1 MEPVAVAL
9 NNLLNTNVIRSDKI
23 KGIATA
29 LIIEPRKH
37 KALAF
42 VLKNILENLESE
54 WNVILYHGRLNED
67 YVKNIVKNNLSHY
80 ASRISLIKLEIDNL
94 TKRQYSEIMLN
105 RDFISSIPTETFL
118 VFQTDSMI
126 NPKYKDLL
134 YTFLKYDYVGA
145 PWKNG
150 MVGNGGFSLR
160 KKSKMLKCLLFPVK
174 VDYEDAWFSNDIHKL
189 YKPPYELACLFSIET
204 LYSKVFFG
212 IHFAWNYHESKLEEM
227 CENCPGLSE
236 LISLQALEE

>member
-1 MEPVAVAL
+1 M
-9 NNLLNTNVIRSDKI
+9 LLNTNIIISERI
-23 KGIATA
+23 QGIATA

-42 VLKNILENLESE
+42 VLKNVLENLDDE

-67 YVKNIVKNNLSHY
+67 YVKNIVKNKLSQY
-80 ASRISLIKLEIDNL
+80 ASRISLIKLEVDNL
-94 TKRQYSEIMLN
+94 TKAQYSEIMLN
-105 RDFISSIPTETFL
+105 KEFILLIPTETFL
-118 VFQTDSMI
+118 IFQTDSMI

-145 PWKNG
+145 PWKNKNI
-150 MVGNGGFSLR
+150 GNGGFSLR
-160 KKSKMLKCLLFPVK
+160 KKSKMLECLSFSVNI
-174 VDYEDAWFSNDIHKL
+174 DYEDAWFSNDIHKL

-204 LYSKVFFG
+204 IYSKVFFG
-212 IHFAWNYHESKLEEM
+212 IHSAWHYHESKLEEM
-227 CENCPGLSE
+227 CANCPGLSE

>member
-1 MEPVAVAL
+1 M
-9 NNLLNTNVIRSDKI
+9 LLNTNIIISERI
-23 KGIATA
+23 QGIATA

-42 VLKNILENLESE
+42 VLKNILENLDDE

-67 YVKNIVKNNLSHY
+67 YVKNIVKDKLSQY

-94 TKRQYSEIMLN
+94 TKAQYSEIMLN
-105 RDFISSIPTETFL
+105 KEFILLIPTETFL

-145 PWKNG
+145 PWKNENI
-150 MVGNGGFSLR
+150 GNGGFSLR
-160 KKSKMLKCLLFPVK
+160 KKSKMLECLLFDVNI
-174 VDYEDAWFSNDIHKL
+174 DYEDAWFSNDIHKL

-204 LYSKVFFG
+204 IYSKVFFG
-212 IHFAWNYHESKLEEM
+212 IHSAWHYHESNLKEM

-236 LISLQALEE
+236 LISLQGIEE